1 MGNVLLQIEVINIVM
16 LFDIKSAVND
26 IVVLKE
32 HSTEMR
38 GMIKAHT
45 VCYSIR
51 TKALII
57 IAVCV

>member
-1 MGNVLLQIEVINIVM
+1 M

-32 HSTEMR
+32 HPREMR
-38 GMIKAHT
+38 GMIKET

-51 TKALII
+51 RPSS
-57 IAVCV
+57 